1 MLNQKGNKMELKIV
15 VCGNDIDGLVKALEE
30 IKARV
35 SIGSTIGTGA
45 NPAERCSY
53 SFEVLP
59 NQD

>member
-1 MLNQKGNKMELKIV
+1 MELKIV